1 MRARHCRTCRPEGAR
16 ASSAAYTRLV
26 PRNRILIG
34 REEERRALEAASA
47 SVREGLGRCV
57 LVTGE
62 AGIGKTRL
70 VAHAFE
76 QAGLTTYAGA
86 ARSAVGEPYA
96 PIAQVLRE
104 CLRRSPGLL
113 QACGHLAPYLA
124 PLLPELGLPAQDAG
138 EGTLVEA
145 LRRAFAEA
153 GANGP
158 AAILLDDLHWA
169 DEATLALL
177 PELAGGLREVPLLLV
192 AVARDEVPGDT
203 HRLRRLRAHLR
214 RECDLLELRLRPLG
228 LEDTARL
235 AATVAG
241 EELAADD
248 VAALHERAH
257 GIPFYVEELAA
268 AIAPH
273 GTRAETGRLPLPETV
288 LDAVLLRTEA
298 LSLAARNGLEKAAVV
313 GQRCEIQ
320 HIEALG
326 AEALAETLDAGFLD
340 DAGPGCLEFR
350 HALVRDAVYQAI
362 PWTRRRSLHATVA
375 RALDQTGAPAAERAT
390 QWLGAGDVDRARA
403 ALAEAAAASA
413 DLYAYRDAAILYER
427 ALDLAGGPEPMH
439 FELLERLAV
448 CAELAGDL
456 ATSARAWRELIDGRR
471 ARGEVER
478 VAEAEHAIGR
488 VLALRGSTERALAAW
503 FAAAD
508 AFSACARNEDAAR
521 SRLAAAH
528 VLQVGGSLQPALAAV
543 EAALAGLPA
552 GAPPDLRSRA
562 RSLEGVIVGKLGD
575 TPRALQSAHAAL
587 AEALS
592 AGQPATAAAAYQ
604 ALAVVYENAGSL
616 GEATEAYE
624 VAIDYCA
631 SSGVP
636 ETGAVCSACLCHVLR
651 QRGEWRRSLALGRSL
666 REDPSVDEE
675 SRAIAAA
682 VMSQIH
688 ASRGERRHARARV
701 MEAAP
706 LIRHL
711 RVFGAEMECSWT
723 LARLGVL
730 EGSDE
735 AALEHCRDVL
745 RRWEESEDRH
755 YGLNAL
761 GWSAGLFAALGQEED
776 LNRAVRALASIAA
789 GNGNREALAML
800 AGALGELARSEGDAA
815 GAVEHF
821 RQALTLHREIELP
834 HDRAELLVSAAAA
847 ARAAGLDDQA
857 REWLAD
863 ARLQARRLGA
873 RPLQA
878 TAEQRL
884 AALGGSDAGNG
895 AAAGLTPRQ
904 LQVIRRVAEGRTN
917 REIATELY
925 LSVRTVDMHV
935 RHSLIAL
942 GCRSRMDAARKAA
955 GLGLLEPA

>member
-1 MRARHCRTCRPEGAR
+1 VLKN
-16 ASSAAYTRLV
+16 RL
-26 PRNRILIG
+26 LIG
-34 REEERRALEAASA
+34 RHEECAALEAAGA
-47 SVREGLGRCV
+47 SVSDGAGGCV

-62 AGIGKTRL
+62 AGIGKTLL
-70 VAHAFE
+70 VAHALD
-76 QAGLTTYAGA
+76 QAGLTTFAGA
-86 ARSAVGEPYA
+86 ARSTAGEPYA

-104 CLRRSPGLL
+104 CLRRSPGLPET
-113 QACGHLAPYLA
+113 CGQLAPYLA
-124 PLLPELGLPAQDAG
+124 PLLPELGLPALDAG
-138 EGTLVEA
+138 AGTLVEA
-145 LRRAFAEA
+145 LRRMFAET

-158 AAILLDDLHWA
+158 AAIVLDDVHWA

-177 PELAGGLREVPLLLV
+177 PELAAGVGEAPLLLV
-192 AVARDEVPGDT
+192 VIARDEVPADT

-214 RECDLLELRLRPLG
+214 RQCDLLELRLRPFG
-228 LEDTARL
+228 PADTARL
-235 AATVAG
+235 AQAVAG
-241 EELAADD
+241 EPLEEDEI
-248 VAALHERAH
+248 AALHERTH

-268 AIAPH
+268 TIALP
-273 GTRAETGRLPLPETV
+273 GRRAEAGRLPLPETV

-298 LSLAARNGLEKAAVV
+298 LSLAARNALEKAAVV
-313 GQRCEIQ
+313 GQRCELR

-326 AEALAETLDAGFLD
+326 AGALAEALEAGFLD

-350 HALVRDAVYQAI
+350 HALVRDAVYEAI

-375 RALDQTGAPAAERAT
+375 RVLDRAGAPAAERAA
-390 QWLGAGDVDRARA
+390 QWLGAGDLQRTRE

-413 DLYAYRDAAILYER
+413 ELFAYRDAARLYER
-427 ALDLAGGPEPMH
+427 ALDLAGGPEPMRFH
-439 FELLERLAV
+439 LLERLAI

-456 ATSARAWRELIDGRR
+456 AASARAWREVIDGRR
-471 ARGEVER
+471 GRGEVER

-488 VLALRGSTERALAAW
+488 VLSLRGSTERALAAW
-503 FAAAD
+503 FAAAE
-508 AFSACARNEDAAR
+508 AFTACRRHEDAAR
-521 SRLAAAH
+521 SRIAAAH
-528 VLQVGGSLQPALAAV
+528 AMQVGGSLQPALAAI
-543 EAALAGLPA
+543 EQALAGMPTD
-552 GAPPDLRSRA
+552 APPELRSRA

-575 TPRALQSAHAAL
+575 TPRALESVHAAL
-587 AEALS
+587 SEALA
-592 AGQPATAAAAYQ
+592 AGQPASAAAAYQ
-604 ALAVVYENAGSL
+604 ALAVVYENAGSF
-616 GEATEAYE
+616 GEAAEAYA

-631 SSGVP
+631 STGVP
-636 ETGAVCSACLCHVLR
+636 RTGAVCSACLCHVLR
-651 QRGEWRRSLALGRSL
+651 QRGDWRRSLALARSL
-666 REDPSVDEE
+666 LDDTSVDEA

-688 ASRGERRHARARV
+688 ASRGERRPARLRV

-706 LIRHL
+706 VIRHL
-711 RVFGAEMECSWT
+711 RVFGAEIECSWT
-723 LARLGVL
+723 LARLGLL

-735 AALEHCRDVL
+735 VAVEHCRDVL

-761 GWSAGLFAALGQEED
+761 GWSAALFAALGQEED

-789 GNGNREALAML
+789 QNGNGEALAML
-800 AGALGELARSEGDAA
+800 AGALGGLAQSQGDAA

-821 RQALTLHREIELP
+821 RQALDLHREIELP
-834 HDRAELLVSAAAA
+834 HDRAELLVGAAAA
-847 ARAAGLDDQA
+847 ARDAGLEELA

-878 TAEQRL
+878 AAERQL
-884 AALGGSDAGNG
+884 AELGASDGDQG

-917 REIATELY
+917 REIAAELY

-935 RHSLIAL
+935 RHTLIAL

-955 GLGLLEPA
+955 GLGLLESA